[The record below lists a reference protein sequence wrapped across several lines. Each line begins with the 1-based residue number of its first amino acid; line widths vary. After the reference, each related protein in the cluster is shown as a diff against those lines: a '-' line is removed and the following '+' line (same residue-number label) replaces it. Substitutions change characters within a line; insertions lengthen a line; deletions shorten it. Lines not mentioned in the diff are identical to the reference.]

1 LISWKS
7 IDGRA
12 CVRREGTATA
22 AAGSAGARAE
32 IIVTE
37 GVPLMAGT
45 QFSLLRTRR
54 FLPLFLTQALGAFN
68 DNVFRNALI
77 ILIAFRIAGLD
88 SVDIDFYSNLA
99 AGLFIL
105 PFLLF
110 SATAGQWAE
119 KYEKSRAIQRIKLLE
134 IAIMFVAAVGFW
146 LESIPVLMGVLFLT
160 GVQSTL
166 FGPLKY
172 SILPQALAPN
182 ELVGGNALI
191 EAGTFLTILI
201 GTLVGGWLVVGF
213 GSGTLYASIAVI
225 AIALLG
231 WWASRAIPP
240 SAASAPDL
248 VLNWNP
254 FTETLRNLGFLR
266 GHRAVLNSV
275 LGVSWFWFFGS
286 IFLAQLPNYTR
297 LYLGGDESVAPLVL
311 MLFALGIGI
320 GSLLCERLSRR
331 TVEIGLVPLG
341 ALGLTVFGLDLYVT
355 RPDLAVAT
363 GLSWREF
370 LGAPGNV
377 RVCVD
382 LGLIGLFGG
391 FFIVPLYA
399 LIQQRSPRERLSRI
413 IAANNILNA
422 LFMVVAALMAIVLL
436 RAGLSVPQ
444 LLLATVLLNAVVAI
458 YIFTLVPEFVA
469 RFVSWL
475 TIKLLYRI
483 DVRGIDHVP
492 ADGPALIVANHVSY
506 MDALL
511 IMGSVPRP
519 VRFVMHSRIFGMPV
533 INLVFRAARAIPI
546 ASAKEDPAVME
557 RAFAEV
563 DAALAAG
570 ELVGIFPEGRLTTD
584 GEIAGFRRGVERI
597 LDRRPVPVV
606 PMALRG
612 MWQSMWSQR
621 DSRLGRLRVPRRLR
635 ARVEMVAGP
644 ALVPEKAT
652 AAALESTVRELRGDR
667 R

>member
-1 LISWKS
+1 M
-7 IDGRA
+7 
-12 CVRREGTATA
+12 
-22 AAGSAGARAE
+22 AGS
-32 IIVTE
+32 
-37 GVPLMAGT
+37 

-54 FLPLFLTQALGAFN
+54 FLPLFVTQALGAFN
-68 DNVFRNALI
+68 DNVFRNALV

-88 SVDIDFYSNLA
+88 SADVDFYSNLA

-119 KYEKSRAIQRIKLLE
+119 KYEKSRAIRRIKLLE
-134 IAIMFVAAVGFW
+134 IAIMGIAAIGFW
-146 LESIPVLMGVLFLT
+146 LASIPLLMAALFLT
-160 GVQSTL
+160 GLQSTL
-166 FGPLKY
+166 FGPLKFA
-172 SILPQALAPN
+172 ILPQALAPD

-201 GTLVGGWLVVGF
+201 GTVVGGWLVVGF
-213 GSGTLYASIAVI
+213 DNGTLYASIAVI
-225 AIALLG
+225 VIAVLG
-231 WWASRAIPP
+231 WWASRAIPT
-240 SAASAPDL
+240 AAPTAPDL

-254 FTETLRNLGFLR
+254 LTETTRNLAFLR

-311 MLFALGIGI
+311 MMFALGIGA

-341 ALGLTVFGLDLYVT
+341 ALGLTLFGLDLYLT
-355 RPDLAVAT
+355 RPELATVT
-363 GLSWREF
+363 GLAWREF
-370 LGAPGNV
+370 LAAPGNV
-377 RVCVD
+377 RVCID
-382 LGLIGLFGG
+382 LLLIGLFGG

-422 LFMVVAALMAIVLL
+422 LFMVAAALMAIVLL

-444 LLLATVLLNAVVAI
+444 LLLLTVLLNAVVAI

-469 RFVSWL
+469 RFVSWVA
-475 TIKLLYRI
+475 IKLLYRI

-492 ADGPALIVANHVSY
+492 AEGAALIVANHVSY

-511 IMGSVPRP
+511 VMGSVPRP
-519 VRFVMHSRIFGMPV
+519 VRFVMYYRIFGIPV
-533 INLVFRAARAIPI
+533 MNLVFRAARAIPI
-546 ASAKEDPAVME
+546 AGAKEDSAVME
-557 RAFAEV
+557 RAFDEV

-584 GEIAGFRRGVERI
+584 GEIAEFKRGVERI
-597 LDRRPVPVV
+597 LERRPVPVV

-612 MWQSMWSQR
+612 MWQSMWSHR
-621 DSRLGRLRVPRRLR
+621 DSQLRRMRLPRRLR
-635 ARVEMVAGP
+635 ARVEIVVGP
-644 ALVPEKAT
+644 PLPPDQAT
-652 AAALESTVRELRGDR
+652 ATTLESRVRALRGDR
-667 R
+667 G